1 MKKITLLLIFFS
13 FAIISFAAKTYTLTL
28 TVKDHVT
35 LKPLPLAKVSI
46 FTSIGKMDLGKTD
59 VNGKIVI
66 PELSDKKIE
75 VLVEAEDS
83 RYQTT
88 RMTILNSKKANLT
101 REITMKFTFEEQMK
115 IYDALDEKYNDT
127 QEPFVDQ
134 RKDVDTSE
142 FISAEFIG
150 GRAAMMKFL
159 ANNIQYPDDCIN
171 EGIEGKVYLEFFIQ
185 KDGRITHV
193 KATKQVHTSMDLEAI
208 RVMRDSPKWKPATL
222 KGKPIKSVFYLPI
235 NFRLN

>member
-1 MKKITLLLIFFS
+1 MKKTALLFIFLS
-13 FAIISFAAKTYTLTL
+13 FAIVSFAAKTYTLTL
-28 TVKDHVT
+28 TVKDHMT

-46 FTSIGKMDLGKTD
+46 YTSIGKMDVGKTD

-88 RMTILNSKKANLT
+88 RMIFVNSKKSNIS
-101 REITMKFTFEEQMK
+101 REILMRFTFEEQMK
-115 IYDALDEKYNDT
+115 IYDAIDEKYNDPK
-127 QEPFVDQ
+127 EPFVDDM
-134 RKDVDTSE
+134 KDVDTSE
-142 FISAEFIG
+142 FKNAEFVG

-159 ANNIQYPDDCIN
+159 ANNMEYPEDCIM

-185 KDGRITHV
+185 KDGRITNV
-193 KATKQVHTSMDLEAI
+193 KATKRAHTSMDLEAI
-208 RVMRDSPKWKPATL
+208 RVVRNMPKFTPATL
-222 KGKPIKSVFYLPI
+222 KGKPIKQVFRLPI
-235 NFRLN
+235 NFRLS